1 MNFELDILEK
11 EYGQPKGSLFKAKE
25 RRYEPRHGK
34 KKKKYISPS
43 VTNVFNRMLLPTLCI
58 FNEFS

>member
-1 MNFELDILEK
+1 M
-11 EYGQPKGSLFKAKE
+11 GSPKGAYSRQKKE
-25 RRYEPRHGK
+25 GMNPGMVK

>member
-34 KKKKYISPS
+34 KKKK
-43 VTNVFNRMLLPTLCI
+43 VH
-58 FNEFS
+58 